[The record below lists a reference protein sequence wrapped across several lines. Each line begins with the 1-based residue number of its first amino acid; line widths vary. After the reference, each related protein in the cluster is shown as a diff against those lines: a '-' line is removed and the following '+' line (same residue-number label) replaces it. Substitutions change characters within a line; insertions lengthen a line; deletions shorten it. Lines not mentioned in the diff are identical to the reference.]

1 MNPRGGG
8 RETTPMPST
17 FLPMLLIW
25 ITIWVAAAGVALLR
39 PGMGELARGFWAMTL
54 FWVAIDAGIAA
65 WSLFSPIED
74 LEAFRRILLVNSGLD
89 VVYLIVGVVL
99 LLRTAPLVRGFGI
112 AILMQGGFLLVFD
125 LAWWLATG
133 SPNGG

>member
-1 MNPRGGG
+1 
-8 RETTPMPST
+8 
-17 FLPMLLIW
+17 
-25 ITIWVAAAGVALLR
+25 
-39 PGMGELARGFWAMTL
+39 MGELARGFWAMTL

-99 LLRTAPLVRGFGI
+99 LLRTTPLVRGFGI